1 MLNKLKKLL
10 FIISLLSAACCRQ
23 NAQTIPSTPQAESY
37 INIGDSIIKF
47 AKLHLGKPY
56 IFYSLDKN
64 KVEELVVNYDAF
76 DCTTFVES
84 VIAQTINKDSVNL
97 EIRNMRYRN
106 GIINGYASRIHY
118 FTEWIKEN
126 EKRGF
131 ISNITDSISCTKPY
145 DVNVYYMSQFKKKYP
160 LIANDS
166 ILREIKKMESY
177 VSEST
182 LNYIPKTQLHKCDS
196 IIRNGDIIAITT
208 NKKGLDLSH
217 LGFAFWK
224 DGKLHMIHA
233 SSDYKKVV
241 ITQNTLQNYL
251 MRNKTQTGIVVLRLK
266 QKFF

>member
-1 MLNKLKKLL
+1 MLNILKKLL

-23 NAQTIPSTPQAESY
+23 NAQSIPSTPKAEPSVSL
-37 INIGDSIIKF
+37 GDTIIKF
-47 AKLHLGKPY
+47 AKLHLDKPY

-64 KVEELVVNYDAF
+64 RVEELIVNYDAF

-84 VIAQTINKDSVNL
+84 VIAQAINKDSVDQ
-97 EIRNMRYRN
+97 EIRKMRYRN
-106 GIINGYASRIHY
+106 GFINGYASRIHY

-126 EKRGF
+126 EKRGL
-131 ISNITDSISCTKPY
+131 ISIVTDSPSCAKPY

-160 LIANDS
+160 LITNDS
-166 ILREIKKMESY
+166 ILEEIKRMEHY
-177 VSEST
+177 VSETT
-182 LNYIPKTQLHKCDS
+182 LNYIPKTQLDKCDT
-196 IIRNGDIIAITT
+196 IIRSGDIIAITT

-241 ITQNTLQNYL
+241 ITENTLQKYL
-251 MRNKTQTGIVVLRLK
+251 MRNKAQTGIVVLRLN
-266 QKFF
+266 QKSF